1 MIEFLLIRFLAIQ
14 TQRRVTVH
22 EKECFCLLL
31 HAKLPKIQI
40 SSGSRAAGEIY
51 SEYGL
56 LAEFILCRVI
66 IIRVVMWLY
75 SVCLIDTKLTN
86 LPSECRNVMASLH
99 RKKQTRVKAN
109 GF

>member
-14 TQRRVTVH
+14 TQRRVTVY

-40 SSGSRAAGEIY
+40 YIRAAGEIC

-66 IIRVVMWLY
+66 IIQVVMWLY
-75 SVCLIDTKLTN
+75 SVCLIDTKITN

>member
-1 MIEFLLIRFLAIQ
+1 MKKSF
-14 TQRRVTVH
+14 
-22 EKECFCLLL
+22 FCLLL

-40 SSGSRAAGEIY
+40 YIRAAGEIC
-51 SEYGL
+51 SEYAL

-66 IIRVVMWLY
+66 IIQVVMWLY
-75 SVCLIDTKLTN
+75 SVCLIDTKITN

>member
-40 SSGSRAAGEIY
+40 SSGSKAAGEIY

-56 LAEFILCRVI
+56 LAEFILCRPHPRGHVALF
-66 IIRVVMWLY
+66 RLF
-75 SVCLIDTKLTN
+75 T
-86 LPSECRNVMASLH
+86 ECRNVMASLH